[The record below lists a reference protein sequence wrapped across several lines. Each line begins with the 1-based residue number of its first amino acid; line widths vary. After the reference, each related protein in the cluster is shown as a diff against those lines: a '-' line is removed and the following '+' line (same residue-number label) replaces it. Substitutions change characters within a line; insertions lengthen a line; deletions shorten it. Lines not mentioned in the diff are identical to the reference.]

1 MDPVGTPP
9 KLEEKI
15 GKPLTS
21 RCAGAIMARPHPF
34 GGDPVQLNPA
44 SLAALSNLGVR
55 FFLVLAVLLGLA
67 VLQAV
72 LGVLLQSLR
81 SSS

>member
-1 MDPVGTPP
+1 
-9 KLEEKI
+9 
-15 GKPLTS
+15 
-21 RCAGAIMARPHPF
+21 
-34 GGDPVQLNPA
+34 VQLNPA